1 MSLTKSDALRET
13 EEQKSVLQ
21 KTSLESE
28 VSRVNTTLVWC
39 PATDINHKV
48 SSQDGGGW
56 QPALPSNSAVIV
68 PSGPGTGPPAGDGGP
83 RCLPGGPPHLPPGHR
98 QGEAP
103 GDGGEGKGRP
113 RHSQQH
119 REAGGPCCTL
129 QRPRAR
135 PPETD
140 GLLCHQDW
148 AVRHCQASLHE
159 GGWCEGHGSAG
170 DARGPGVGGGHHGGD
185 GHPGRPA
192 N

>member
-68 PSGPGTGPPAGDGGP
+68 PSGPGTGPSAGDGGP

-98 QGEAP
+98 QGEAA
-103 GDGGEGKGRP
+103 GGGGEERGGGDTPPP
-113 RHSQQH
+113 RQERRYLCSVQ
-119 REAGGPCCTL
+119 RSGPGPAEA
-129 QRPRAR
+129 
-135 PPETD
+135 D
-140 GLLCHQDW
+140 GLLRNQNW
-148 AVRHCQASLHE
+148 
-159 GGWCEGHGSAG
+159 
-170 DARGPGVGGGHHGGD
+170 
-185 GHPGRPA
+185 
-192 N
+192 